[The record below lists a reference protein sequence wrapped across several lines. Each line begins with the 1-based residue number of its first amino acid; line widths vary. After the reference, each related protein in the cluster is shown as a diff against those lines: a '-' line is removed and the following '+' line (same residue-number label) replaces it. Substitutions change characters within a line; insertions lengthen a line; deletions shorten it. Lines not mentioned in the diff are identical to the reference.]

1 MVYLDTSVA
10 VALLTP
16 EKNSKSALSW
26 LEDSN
31 DTLLSCDWIKT
42 EFSSAL
48 SIKRRLGQLTNAQD
62 QATRQEFDYFIKSG
76 VRLAPV
82 TRETFQLAAELAGN
96 PNMTLRAGDA
106 LHLAAA
112 LAIGAKTMATFDSNL
127 AKHSKKLGLQLVHFK
142 TP

>member
-10 VALLTP
+10 VSLLTP
-16 EKNSKSALSW
+16 ENNSKSVLTW
-26 LEDSN
+26 LADSN

-48 SIKRRLGQLTNAQD
+48 SIKRRLGQLTNAQHK
-62 QATRQEFDYFIKSG
+62 ATQQEFNYFIQSG

-82 TRETFQLAAELAGN
+82 TREMFEFAAELVSQPGT
-96 PNMTLRAGDA
+96 TLRAGDA

-112 LAIGAKTMATFDSNL
+112 LAIGAKAMATLDSNL
-127 AKHSKKLGLQLVHFK
+127 AKNSKKLGLQLVHFT